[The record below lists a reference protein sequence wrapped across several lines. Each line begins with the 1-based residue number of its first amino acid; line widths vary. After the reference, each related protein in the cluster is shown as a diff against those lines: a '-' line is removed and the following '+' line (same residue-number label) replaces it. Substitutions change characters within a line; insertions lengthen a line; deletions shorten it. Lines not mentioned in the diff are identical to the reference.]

1 MYKIINEQEDSNI
14 VLVHKL
20 HKHETNLI
28 DVLFIPWIRLSIN
41 KQSSF
46 FKNGEITKFNVIC
59 KISKDK
65 VLCMCNRR
73 VLRNN
78 NHFRIF
84 VSIRSSIA
92 KFLHF
97 TPIVSYFIRIKSNY
111 IPIHSKDTQ
120 WRLKKQSQELVGYWG
135 RS

>member
-1 MYKIINEQEDSNI
+1 MYKIINEQKYSNI

-20 HKHETNLI
+20 HKHETNLT

-65 VLCMCNRR
+65 VLCVTEEYCETITTFVFSYQFVVQSQSSFTSPQLFRILFASNQTTFLFIRRTRSEDSRNNRR
-73 VLRNN
+73 N
-78 NHFRIF
+78 
-84 VSIRSSIA
+84 S
-92 KFLHF
+92 
-97 TPIVSYFIRIKSNY
+97 
-111 IPIHSKDTQ
+111 
-120 WRLKKQSQELVGYWG
+120 
-135 RS
+135 

>member
-1 MYKIINEQEDSNI
+1 MHKIINEQEDSNI

-59 KISKDK
+59 KISKEK
-65 VLCMCNRR
+65 GSVH
-73 VLRNN
+73 V
-78 NHFRIF
+78 
-84 VSIRSSIA
+84 
-92 KFLHF
+92 
-97 TPIVSYFIRIKSNY
+97 
-111 IPIHSKDTQ
+111 
-120 WRLKKQSQELVGYWG
+120 
-135 RS
+135 

>member
-1 MYKIINEQEDSNI
+1 MYKIINEQKYSNI

-20 HKHETNLI
+20 HKHETNLT

-65 VLCMCNRR
+65 VLCVTEEYCETITTF
-73 VLRNN
+73 VFSYQFVVQSQSSCTSPQL
-78 NHFRIF
+78 FRILLF
-84 VSIRSSIA
+84 
-92 KFLHF
+92 
-97 TPIVSYFIRIKSNY
+97 IKSNY

-120 WRLKKQSQELVGYWG
+120 WRLEKQSQELVGYWG

>member
-65 VLCMCNRR
+65 VLCVTEEYCETITTFVFSYQFVVQSQSSFTSPQLFRILFASNQTTFLFIRKTRGEDSRNNRR
-73 VLRNN
+73 N
-78 NHFRIF
+78 
-84 VSIRSSIA
+84 S
-92 KFLHF
+92 
-97 TPIVSYFIRIKSNY
+97 
-111 IPIHSKDTQ
+111 
-120 WRLKKQSQELVGYWG
+120 
-135 RS
+135 

>member
-65 VLCMCNRR
+65 VLCVTDEYCETITTFVFSYQFVVQSQSSCTSPQLFRILFASNQTTFLFIRKTRGEDSRNNRR
-73 VLRNN
+73 N
-78 NHFRIF
+78 
-84 VSIRSSIA
+84 S
-92 KFLHF
+92 
-97 TPIVSYFIRIKSNY
+97 
-111 IPIHSKDTQ
+111 
-120 WRLKKQSQELVGYWG
+120 
-135 RS
+135 